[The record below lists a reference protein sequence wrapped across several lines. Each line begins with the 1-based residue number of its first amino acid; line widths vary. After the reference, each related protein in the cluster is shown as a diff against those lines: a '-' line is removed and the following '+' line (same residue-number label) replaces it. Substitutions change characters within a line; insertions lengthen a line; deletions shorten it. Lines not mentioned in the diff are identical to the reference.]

1 MHDSCIQFCL
11 NFHFKW
17 PLVLASLHYGSSKK
31 GPVGLILYR
40 RWGSRWVEPASWI
53 LKFSL
58 QNFNLAPTQY
68 RQLCR
73 LFKIVILILVCV
85 KIIIQAAT
93 PPQFLLSSQHDVN
106 VQPRALGTNLRH
118 CFYCRRVVKERS
130 CKEERCRHFDCSH
143 GLSSVCSPR
152 LRHHSA
158 CIWFFNDSIWY
169 CKHYRCTSLV
179 FLRRVWNMGRH
190 LGKESK
196 LYSLS
201 WRNLMRNF
209 LAQTEL
215 RFKTFFVH
223 FGSFGVFHRKLRMGY
238 KMDVCLQV

>member
-1 MHDSCIQFCL
+1 MTS
-11 NFHFKW
+11 
-17 PLVLASLHYGSSKK
+17 GSSISSLRIKK

-58 QNFNLAPTQY
+58 QDFNLAPTQY

-93 PPQFLLSSQHDVN
+93 PPQFLPSSTWRQCSTSCPGDES
-106 VQPRALGTNLRH
+106 ASMLL
-118 CFYCRRVVKERS
+118 FSKVVKERS
-130 CKEERCRHFDCSH
+130 CKEEGCRHFDCSH

-152 LRHHSA
+152 LSHHSA

-179 FLRRVWNMGRH
+179 FLRWFWNMGRH

-209 LAQTEL
+209 CSSNVTKIQGIFRSLRVVWCISQKTEDGIQNGCL
-215 RFKTFFVH
+215 FT
-223 FGSFGVFHRKLRMGY
+223 GY
-238 KMDVCLQV
+238 WFLLSELSCWLYIVT